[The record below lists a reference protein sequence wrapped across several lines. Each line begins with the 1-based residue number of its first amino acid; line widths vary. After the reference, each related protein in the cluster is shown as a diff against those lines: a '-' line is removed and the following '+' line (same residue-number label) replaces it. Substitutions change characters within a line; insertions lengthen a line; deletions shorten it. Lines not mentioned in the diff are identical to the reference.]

1 MVAGQASMANVDG
14 VLVTLGEQLDGFTLV
29 EVHERSAVFEKE
41 TVRRVLTLN

>member
-29 EVHERSAVFEKE
+29 EVRERSAVFERD
-41 TVRRVLTLN
+41 TVRRVLTIN